1 MFIFIYIFIF
11 LSTYLPIYLSIYL
24 PLYQPIHLTNL
35 SRSTY
40 SLVTHILLKFGIGD

>member
-11 LSTYLPIYLSIYL
+11 LSTYLSIYLSLYQPIYLS
-24 PLYQPIHLTNL
+24 NL
-35 SRSTY
+35 SKSTY